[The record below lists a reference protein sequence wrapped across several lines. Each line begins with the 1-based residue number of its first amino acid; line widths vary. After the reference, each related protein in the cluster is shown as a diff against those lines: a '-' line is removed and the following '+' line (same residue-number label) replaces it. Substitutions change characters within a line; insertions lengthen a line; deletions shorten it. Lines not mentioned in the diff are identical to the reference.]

1 MGSPLCD
8 HLARLCLQC
17 DWKLHSKSPVNNY
30 DYSRIPLC
38 NNCNSQTAVVE
49 CLEQGLCLCQT
60 CFSNPNVFSRFILLR
75 NGSSDNSAYN
85 CPLDLDSS
93 SSSSSSSFIDRNWAF
108 SLGSLPLNNE
118 DSSSSFEILQIF
130 ENHTKNYSDQHVLTL
145 QPDYLNIPKDS
156 SCSSFKGYETKE
168 DIENVLLNTFDGA
181 EAVLDLKEYNLEE
194 DLIVTNQLIDELS
207 KHNSEITPTNIIQS
221 SPSGMSSSLI
231 QKDYSIEA
239 LANASSQ
246 DHYINQMIGSKAKE
260 ETNNLAIFPNPL
272 AQLDCGQTQ
281 LIFTDE
287 MLPWQNQTFVP
298 VKRSSPQDR
307 EEAKKRYFEKKKK
320 RKFGKQIRYE
330 SRKSTADTKRRM
342 KGRFTKA
349 GAEYDYDPRA
359 DNIDKGTNK
368 ITS

>member
-145 QPDYLNIPKDS
+145 QPDYLNIPKVS
-156 SCSSFKGYETKE
+156 ICIYYNFF
-168 DIENVLLNTFDGA
+168 VFLL
-181 EAVLDLKEYNLEE
+181 
-194 DLIVTNQLIDELS
+194 
-207 KHNSEITPTNIIQS
+207 
-221 SPSGMSSSLI
+221 
-231 QKDYSIEA
+231 
-239 LANASSQ
+239 
-246 DHYINQMIGSKAKE
+246 
-260 ETNNLAIFPNPL
+260 
-272 AQLDCGQTQ
+272 
-281 LIFTDE
+281 
-287 MLPWQNQTFVP
+287 
-298 VKRSSPQDR
+298 KRVI
-307 EEAKKRYFEKKKK
+307 YLLL
-320 RKFGKQIRYE
+320 
-330 SRKSTADTKRRM
+330 
-342 KGRFTKA
+342 
-349 GAEYDYDPRA
+349 
-359 DNIDKGTNK
+359 
-368 ITS
+368 